1 MAHVTPVESLLP
13 LSVSPSATPAKSHAT
28 SIVMAEGDPM
38 PSEPEGFAVPGLV
51 DLDVRRSLESQHQ
64 VKKVEKDAYENEK
77 EGLGVAL

>member
-1 MAHVTPVESLLP
+1 
-13 LSVSPSATPAKSHAT
+13 
-28 SIVMAEGDPM
+28 M

-64 VKKVEKDAYENEK
+64 MKKMEKDAYEDEK